1 MLSNT
6 NMQQDK
12 ANNAVMFTHSQ
23 INIKASST
31 NSIAA
36 DEIPVIEFSNKA
48 STDYRDVG

>member
-6 NMQQDK
+6 NMQQGK

-31 NSIAA
+31 NSFAA
-36 DEIPVIEFSNKA
+36 EIPVIEFSNKA
-48 STDYRDVG
+48 STVYRDMG